1 MKSMT
6 RNGGLLAGLIFTSM
20 SHVHAAFVVDHF
32 ASPLGGQAT
41 GITNGIVG
49 STSTSF
55 LSGLPILG
63 GSREIHLAINQ
74 IYDVGNQSDGSANSN
89 TSPDYLSYSNDANVA
104 STLRLTWDASG
115 GGLNTSLV
123 AETGLELL
131 STFNDSATSYT
142 ISLETFGGG
151 ISTQTVSTGALFSG
165 DVSFLLGGFVGG
177 ANLNDIDRIILSI
190 DGGRASDVT
199 IHALEAVPE
208 PSSAGL
214 AVVGAAALGLL
225 RRRRV

>member
-1 MKSMT
+1 MT
-6 RNGGLLAGLIFTSM
+6 RNGVLLAGLLFTSM
-20 SHVHAAFVVDHF
+20 SHVNAAFVVDHF
-32 ASPLGGQAT
+32 ASPLGGQT
-41 GITNGIVG
+41 TSITNGIVG

-55 LSGLPILG
+55 QSGLPVLG
-63 GSREIHLAINQ
+63 GSRQIHLAVNQ
-74 IYDVGNQSDGSANSN
+74 IYDVGNKSDGSANNN
-89 TSPDYLSYSNDANVA
+89 TSPDYLSYSNDGNVS
-104 STLRLTWDASG
+104 STLQLTWDASG

-131 STFNDSATSYT
+131 STFNDNATNYT

-151 ISTQTVSTGALFSG
+151 TSTQTVSTGTFFSG

-177 ANLNDIDRIILSI
+177 ANLSDIDRIVLSI

-199 IHALEAVPE
+199 IHSLEAVPE

-214 AVVGAAALGLL
+214 AAVGAAALGLL
-225 RRRRV
+225 RRRRI